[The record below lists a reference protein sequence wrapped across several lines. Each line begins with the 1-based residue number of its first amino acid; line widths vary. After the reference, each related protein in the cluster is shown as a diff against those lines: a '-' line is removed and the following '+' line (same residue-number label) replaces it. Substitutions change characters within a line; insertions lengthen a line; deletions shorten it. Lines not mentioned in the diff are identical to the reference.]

1 MINPRKRTII
11 NISAPNGGALQYIR
25 QLLKIMKGE
34 INSSII
40 RVGDLTTP
48 LTTMDRLN
56 KQKIS

>member
-1 MINPRKRTII
+1 MINLRKRTII
-11 NISAPNGGALQYIR
+11 NTSAPNGGALQYVR
-25 QLLKIMKGE
+25 PVLKSVKGE

-40 RVGDLTTP
+40 RVGDLTIP